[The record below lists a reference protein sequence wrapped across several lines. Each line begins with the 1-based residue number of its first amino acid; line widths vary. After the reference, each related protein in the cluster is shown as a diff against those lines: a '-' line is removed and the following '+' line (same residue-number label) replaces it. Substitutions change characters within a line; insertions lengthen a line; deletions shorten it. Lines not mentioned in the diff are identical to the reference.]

1 MKHRSIALAAAFFA
15 AGIATAPMAQQPAA
29 PASPA
34 PVSPAPASPAPA
46 SPAPVSPATAPAK
59 SAAPTPKHNCVKPS
73 EFPGNLASDNQRR
86 TWQKSYVDYVECLK
100 TFVKEQQALAEPHV
114 RASNEA
120 IEEHNNAI
128 KDYNAQIEKA
138 KAN

>member
-1 MKHRSIALAAAFFA
+1 MKHRSIALAAAIVA
-15 AGIATAPMAQQPAA
+15 AALATAPMAQQPATPANTAPAA

-34 PVSPAPASPAPA
+34 AGPAPASPGAPA
-46 SPAPVSPATAPAK
+46 AK
-59 SAAPTPKHNCVKPS
+59 SAVPTPKHNCVKPS

-138 KAN
+138 KGN

>member
-1 MKHRSIALAAAFFA
+1 MKHRSIAVAAAVLAACV
-15 AGIATAPMAQQPAA
+15 ATAPMAQQPAA

-34 PVSPAPASPAPA
+34 P
-46 SPAPVSPATAPAK
+46 ATTATPPAK
-59 SAAPTPKHNCVKPS
+59 PAAPTPKHNCVKPS
-73 EFPGNLASDNQRR
+73 EYPGNLASDNQRR

-138 KAN
+138 KGN

>member
-1 MKHRSIALAAAFFA
+1 MKHRSIALAGALFA
-15 AGIATAPMAQQPAA
+15 AAVATAPMAQQPAA
-29 PASPA
+29 PASP
-34 PVSPAPASPAPA
+34 PAASPAA
-46 SPAPVSPATAPAK
+46 APA
-59 SAAPTPKHNCVKPS
+59 AGPVPKHNCVKPS
-73 EFPGNLASDNQRR
+73 EYPGNLASDNQRR

>member
-1 MKHRSIALAAAFFA
+1 MKHRPIALAAAILA
-15 AGIATAPMAQQPAA
+15 AGIATAPMAQQPAT
-29 PASPA
+29 PA
-34 PVSPAPASPAPA
+34 SPAPASPAPA
-46 SPAPVSPATAPAK
+46 SPAPASPATAPAK

-100 TFVKEQQALAEPHV
+100 TFVKDQQALAEPHV

>member
-1 MKHRSIALAAAFFA
+1 MKHRSIAFAAAILAAA
-15 AGIATAPMAQQPAA
+15 IATAPMAQQPAA
-29 PASPA
+29 PSNTAPA
-34 PVSPAPASPAPA
+34 GATPATPVPGPAPASPAPA
-46 SPAPVSPATAPAK
+46 PAK
-59 SAAPTPKHNCVKPS
+59 SAASTPKHNCVKPS

>member
-1 MKHRSIALAAAFFA
+1 MKHRSIAVAAAVLAACV
-15 AGIATAPMAQQPAA
+15 ATAPMAQQPAA
-29 PASPA
+29 PAT
-34 PVSPAPASPAPA
+34 PAPATA
-46 SPAPVSPATAPAK
+46 ATAPAK
-59 SAAPTPKHNCVKPS
+59 PAAPTPKHNCVKPS
-73 EFPGNLASDNQRR
+73 EYPGNLASDNQRR

-138 KAN
+138 KGN

>member
-1 MKHRSIALAAAFFA
+1 MKHRSIAFAAAFFA

-34 PVSPAPASPAPA
+34 PASPAPA
-46 SPAPVSPATAPAK
+46 SPAMAPAK

-86 TWQKSYVDYVECLK
+86 AWQKSYVDYVECLK

-128 KDYNAQIEKA
+128 KDYNSQIEKA
-138 KAN
+138 KGN

>member
-1 MKHRSIALAAAFFA
+1 MNHRSIAFAAAILAAA
-15 AGIATAPMAQQPAA
+15 IATAPMAQQPAA
-29 PASPA
+29 PSNTAPAGATPATPA
-34 PVSPAPASPAPA
+34 PGPAPA
-46 SPAPVSPATAPAK
+46 SPATAPAK

>member
-1 MKHRSIALAAAFFA
+1 MNHRSIAFAAAILAAA
-15 AGIATAPMAQQPAA
+15 IATAPMAQQPAA
-29 PASPA
+29 PSNTAPAGATHATPA
-34 PVSPAPASPAPA
+34 PGPAPA
-46 SPAPVSPATAPAK
+46 SPATAPAK

>member
-1 MKHRSIALAAAFFA
+1 MKHRSIALAAAILA
-15 AGIATAPMAQQPAA
+15 AGIATAPMAQQPATPANTAPAA

-34 PVSPAPASPAPA
+34 AGPAPASPATPA
-46 SPAPVSPATAPAK
+46 AK
-59 SAAPTPKHNCVKPS
+59 SAVPTPKHNCVKPS

-138 KAN
+138 KGN

>member
-1 MKHRSIALAAAFFA
+1 MNHRSIAFAAAILAAA
-15 AGIATAPMAQQPAA
+15 IATAPMAQQPAA
-29 PASPA
+29 PSNTAPAGATPATPA
-34 PVSPAPASPAPA
+34 PGPAPA
-46 SPAPVSPATAPAK
+46 SPATAPAK

-138 KAN
+138 KGN

>member
-1 MKHRSIALAAAFFA
+1 MNHRSIAFAAAILAAA
-15 AGIATAPMAQQPAA
+15 IATAPMAQQPATPSNTA
-29 PASPA
+29 PAGATPA
-34 PVSPAPASPAPA
+34 TPVPGPAPASPAP
-46 SPAPVSPATAPAK
+46 APAK

>member
-1 MKHRSIALAAAFFA
+1 MKHRSIVLAAAILA
-15 AGIATAPMAQQPAA
+15 AAIATAPMAQQPATPSNTA
-29 PASPA
+29 PASATPA
-34 PVSPAPASPAPA
+34 PG
-46 SPAPVSPATAPAK
+46 TAPAK

-128 KDYNAQIEKA
+128 KDYNAQVEKA

>member
-1 MKHRSIALAAAFFA
+1 MKHRSIAFAAAILAAA
-15 AGIATAPMAQQPAA
+15 IATAPMAQQPATPSNAA
-29 PASPA
+29 PASA
-34 PVSPAPASPAPA
+34 APATPGPG
-46 SPAPVSPATAPAK
+46 PAPAK
-59 SAAPTPKHNCVKPS
+59 SAAPTPKHDCVKPS

-86 TWQKSYVDYVECLK
+86 AWQKSYVDYVECLK

>member
-1 MKHRSIALAAAFFA
+1 MKHRSIALAGALVAAA
-15 AGIATAPMAQQPAA
+15 VVTAPMAQQPAA
-29 PASPA
+29 PASP
-34 PVSPAPASPAPA
+34 PAASPAA
-46 SPAPVSPATAPAK
+46 APA
-59 SAAPTPKHNCVKPS
+59 AGPVPKHNCVKPS
-73 EFPGNLASDNQRR
+73 EYPGNLASDNQRR

-128 KDYNAQIEKA
+128 KEYNAQIEKA
-138 KAN
+138 KGN

>member
-1 MKHRSIALAAAFFA
+1 MKHRSIALATAILA
-15 AGIATAPMAQQPAA
+15 AGIATSSMAQQPATPANPA
-29 PASPA
+29 PA
-34 PVSPAPASPAPA
+34 SPAPASPAPA
-46 SPAPVSPATAPAK
+46 SPAPASPATAPAK

-138 KAN
+138 KGN

>member
-1 MKHRSIALAAAFFA
+1 MKHRSIALAAAIVA
-15 AGIATAPMAQQPAA
+15 AALVTAPMAQQPATPANTAPAA

-34 PVSPAPASPAPA
+34 AGPAPASPGTPA
-46 SPAPVSPATAPAK
+46 AK
-59 SAAPTPKHNCVKPS
+59 SAVPTPKHNCVKPS

-138 KAN
+138 KGN

>member
-1 MKHRSIALAAAFFA
+1 MRRSFLAEHSMKHRSIAFAAALLAAGF
-15 AGIATAPMAQQPAA
+15 ATAPMAQQPAA

-34 PVSPAPASPAPA
+34 PPSAAPAPAKA
-46 SPAPVSPATAPAK
+46 
-59 SAAPTPKHNCVKPS
+59 AAPTPKHNCAKPS

-86 TWQKSYVDYVECLK
+86 AWQKSYVDYVECLK
-100 TFVKEQQALAEPHV
+100 TFVKEQQGLAEPHV

-138 KAN
+138 KGN

>member
-1 MKHRSIALAAAFFA
+1 MKHRSIALAAAVFA
-15 AGIATAPMAQQPAA
+15 AAIATAPMAQQPATPSNTA
-29 PASPA
+29 PASAAPAAPA
-34 PVSPAPASPAPA
+34 PGPAPA
-46 SPAPVSPATAPAK
+46 SPATAPAK

>member
-1 MKHRSIALAAAFFA
+1 MKHRSIAFAAALLA

-34 PVSPAPASPAPA
+34 PATPAPPPASPAPA
-46 SPAPVSPATAPAK
+46 PAK
-59 SAAPTPKHNCVKPS
+59 SATPTPKHSCVKPS
-73 EFPGNLASDNQRR
+73 DFPGNLASDNQRR

-138 KAN
+138 KGN

>member
-1 MKHRSIALAAAFFA
+1 MKHRSIALAAAFVT

-29 PASPA
+29 PAA
-34 PVSPAPASPAPA
+34 ASPAA
-46 SPAPVSPATAPAK
+46 SPAMA
-59 SAAPTPKHNCVKPS
+59 AAPVPKHNCVRPT
-73 EFPGNLASDNQRR
+73 EYPGNLASDNQRR

-138 KAN
+138 KGN

>member
-1 MKHRSIALAAAFFA
+1 MNHRSIAFAAAILAAA
-15 AGIATAPMAQQPAA
+15 IATAPMAQQPAA
-29 PASPA
+29 PSNTAPA
-34 PVSPAPASPAPA
+34 GATPATPVPGPAPASPAP
-46 SPAPVSPATAPAK
+46 APAK

>member
-1 MKHRSIALAAAFFA
+1 MKHRSIAFAAAILAAA
-15 AGIATAPMAQQPAA
+15 IATAPMAQQPATPSNAA
-29 PASPA
+29 PASAAPA
-34 PVSPAPASPAPA
+34 TPGPGPAPA
-46 SPAPVSPATAPAK
+46 SPATAPAK

-128 KDYNAQIEKA
+128 KDYNAQVEKA

>member
-1 MKHRSIALAAAFFA
+1 MKHRSIAVAAALLAGA
-15 AGIATAPMAQQPAA
+15 ATTPMAQQPAA
-29 PASPA
+29 PAT
-34 PVSPAPASPAPA
+34 PAPATA
-46 SPAPVSPATAPAK
+46 ATAPAK
-59 SAAPTPKHNCVKPS
+59 PAAPTPKHNCVKPS
-73 EFPGNLASDNQRR
+73 EYPGNLASDNQRR

-138 KAN
+138 KGN

>member
-1 MKHRSIALAAAFFA
+1 MKRSIALAALVA

-34 PVSPAPASPAPA
+34 PATPAAAPAMQAAPA
-46 SPAPVSPATAPAK
+46 
-59 SAAPTPKHNCVKPS
+59 PKHNCVKPS
-73 EFPGNLASDNQRR
+73 EYPGNLASDNQRR

>member
-1 MKHRSIALAAAFFA
+1 MKHRSIALATAILA
-15 AGIATAPMAQQPAA
+15 AGIATSSMAQQPAA
-29 PASPA
+29 PAN
-34 PVSPAPASPAPA
+34 PAPAG
-46 SPAPVSPATAPAK
+46 PATAPAK

-138 KAN
+138 KGN

>member
-1 MKHRSIALAAAFFA
+1 MKHRSIAFAAAIFA
-15 AGIATAPMAQQPAA
+15 TAVATAPMAQQPATPSNTA
-29 PASPA
+29 ATPA
-34 PVSPAPASPAPA
+34 PGPAPATPATAPA
-46 SPAPVSPATAPAK
+46 SPATAPAK
-59 SAAPTPKHNCVKPS
+59 SAVPTPKHNCVKPS

>member
-1 MKHRSIALAAAFFA
+1 MKHRSIALAAALLA
-15 AGIATAPMAQQPAA
+15 AVTVTAPMAQQAATPASPPATSSAAA
-29 PASPA
+29 PATAAA
-34 PVSPAPASPAPA
+34 PV
-46 SPAPVSPATAPAK
+46 
-59 SAAPTPKHNCVKPS
+59 PKHNCVKPS
-73 EFPGNLASDNQRR
+73 EYPGNLASDNQRR

-138 KAN
+138 KGN

>member
-1 MKHRSIALAAAFFA
+1 MKHRSIALAAALLVA
-15 AGIATAPMAQQPAA
+15 VAVTAPMAQQPAA
-29 PASPA
+29 PATPPA
-34 PVSPAPASPAPA
+34 ASSAA
-46 SPAPVSPATAPAK
+46 SPATA
-59 SAAPTPKHNCVKPS
+59 AAPVPKHNCAKPS

-128 KDYNAQIEKA
+128 KEYNAQIEKA
-138 KAN
+138 KGN

>member
-1 MKHRSIALAAAFFA
+1 MKHRSIAVAGALVAAVAM
-15 AGIATAPMAQQPAA
+15 TAPMAQQPAA
-29 PASPA
+29 PASP
-34 PVSPAPASPAPA
+34 PAASPAAAPA
-46 SPAPVSPATAPAK
+46 AAPV
-59 SAAPTPKHNCVKPS
+59 PKHNCVKPS
-73 EFPGNLASDNQRR
+73 EYPGNLASDNQRR

-128 KDYNAQIEKA
+128 KDYDAQIEKA
-138 KAN
+138 KGN

>member
-1 MKHRSIALAAAFFA
+1 MKHRSIALAGALFA
-15 AGIATAPMAQQPAA
+15 AAVVTAPMAQQPAA
-29 PASPA
+29 PASP
-34 PVSPAPASPAPA
+34 PAASPAA
-46 SPAPVSPATAPAK
+46 APA
-59 SAAPTPKHNCVKPS
+59 AGPVPKHNCVKPS
-73 EFPGNLASDNQRR
+73 EYPGNLASDNQRR

-128 KDYNAQIEKA
+128 KEYNAQIEKA
-138 KAN
+138 KGN

>member
-1 MKHRSIALAAAFFA
+1 MKHRSIALAAAFVV

-29 PASPA
+29 PAA
-34 PVSPAPASPAPA
+34 ASPAA
-46 SPAPVSPATAPAK
+46 SPAMA
-59 SAAPTPKHNCVKPS
+59 AAPVPKHNCVRPT
-73 EFPGNLASDNQRR
+73 EYPGNLASDNQRR

-138 KAN
+138 KGN

>member
-1 MKHRSIALAAAFFA
+1 MKHRSIALAAAIVA
-15 AGIATAPMAQQPAA
+15 AALATAPMAQQPATPANTAPAA

-34 PVSPAPASPAPA
+34 AGPAPASPATPA
-46 SPAPVSPATAPAK
+46 AK
-59 SAAPTPKHNCVKPS
+59 SAVPTPKHNCMKPS

-138 KAN
+138 KGN

>member
-1 MKHRSIALAAAFFA
+1 MKHRSIALAAAIVA
-15 AGIATAPMAQQPAA
+15 AALATAPMAQQPATPANTAPAA

-34 PVSPAPASPAPA
+34 AGPAPASPATPA
-46 SPAPVSPATAPAK
+46 AK
-59 SAAPTPKHNCVKPS
+59 SAVPTPKHNCVKPS

-138 KAN
+138 KGN

>member
-1 MKHRSIALAAAFFA
+1 MKHRSIAVAAALLAACV
-15 AGIATAPMAQQPAA
+15 ATAPMAQQPAA
-29 PASPA
+29 PAT
-34 PVSPAPASPAPA
+34 PAPATA
-46 SPAPVSPATAPAK
+46 ATAPAK
-59 SAAPTPKHNCVKPS
+59 PAAPTPKHNCVKPS
-73 EFPGNLASDNQRR
+73 EYPGNLASDNQRR

-128 KDYNAQIEKA
+128 KEYNAQIEKA
-138 KAN
+138 KGN

>member
-1 MKHRSIALAAAFFA
+1 MKHRSIALAAAIVA
-15 AGIATAPMAQQPAA
+15 AALVTAPMAQQPATPANTAPAA

-34 PVSPAPASPAPA
+34 AGPAPASPATPA
-46 SPAPVSPATAPAK
+46 AK
-59 SAAPTPKHNCVKPS
+59 SAVPTPKHNCVKPS

-138 KAN
+138 KGN

>member
-1 MKHRSIALAAAFFA
+1 MKHRSIAFAAAIVA
-15 AGIATAPMAQQPAA
+15 AAIATAPMAQQPATPSNTA
-29 PASPA
+29 PASAPATPA
-34 PVSPAPASPAPA
+34 PGPAPA
-46 SPAPVSPATAPAK
+46 SPATAPAK
-59 SAAPTPKHNCVKPS
+59 SAVPTPKHNCVKPS

-138 KAN
+138 KGN